1 MSRSASILFCV
12 MLVASH
18 ASAEIFK
25 CAGKDGLDLYQNFP
39 CQFESMGWAS
49 MNMQSPKAP
58 LASTDSSQPNTKI
71 RAREAASVG
80 KAGSPPREPRLGM
93 TMAEVRALWGE
104 PADTEQEEPG
114 EGGRSELW
122 SYGNTRSVRFDHKG
136 RVSAIQQ

>member
-1 MSRSASILFCV
+1 MHLTTSPLDWY
-12 MLVASH
+12 VAR
-18 ASAEIFK
+18 A
-25 CAGKDGLDLYQNFP
+25 AG
-39 CQFESMGWAS
+39 
-49 MNMQSPKAP
+49 
-58 LASTDSSQPNTKI
+58 LAAYLLISL
-71 RAREAASVG
+71 AAG
-80 KAGSPPREPRLGM
+80 LGM